1 MTPQPPSPPVDPN
14 LPPPHRQGPRP
25 LLLHLMTAG
34 AVWGS
39 SRLALP
45 FLKSGLLPW
54 NPALNDQVQD
64 LLRALDGIEPAD
76 LDAAVDAE
84 LRRRSDRFLTGVECY
99 RRHPYRR
106 DVIEPPV
113 VWREG
118 GTRLLDY
125 GPGDGVPV
133 LVIPSLVNRAYI
145 LDLDAERS
153 FLRFL
158 GTQGVRCLLVDWG
171 SPGAVERDFDLTD
184 YIAGR
189 LDQAFEAAIALVGDQ
204 RLGLIGYCMGGLFA
218 LALAS
223 RHQRDVSGAV
233 LIATPWDFQVGATV
247 PPALV
252 SALSG
257 LIETSFAPL
266 GEVPTDILQAL
277 FVMNDPQLAIR
288 KFSRFGELDP
298 DSAEAR
304 RFVATEDWANDGVP
318 LALPVARDCLSRWYG
333 RNEPALGAWRVAG
346 RLVDPSQITR
356 PVLMVIPSFDKL
368 VPAAASRP
376 LAEQLPRVTVL
387 EKPAGHIGLVA
398 AASSRRT
405 VWEPIA
411 EQLRGWAGA

>member
-1 MTPQPPSPPVDPN
+1 
-14 LPPPHRQGPRP
+14 
-25 LLLHLMTAG
+25 MTAG
-34 AVWGS
+34 SVWGS

-64 LLRALDGIEPAD
+64 LLQALDGIEPAD

-84 LRRRSDRFLTGVECY
+84 LRRRSDRFLGGVESY

-106 DVIEPPV
+106 SLADPPV
-113 VWREG
+113 IWQEG
-118 GTRLLDY
+118 STRLLDY
-125 GPGDGVPV
+125 GPTDGVPV

-145 LDLDAERS
+145 LDLDEERS

-158 GTQGVRCLLVDWG
+158 GSQGVRCLLVDWG
-171 SPGAVERDFDLTD
+171 SPGEVERGFDLTD

-189 LDQAFEAAIALVGDQ
+189 LDQAFETAIALVGDS
-204 RLGLIGYCMGGLFA
+204 RLGVIGYCMGGLFA

-223 RHQRDVSGAV
+223 RHQRDIAGVV
-233 LIATPWDFQVGATV
+233 LIATPWDFHAGATV
-247 PPALV
+247 PPAMV

-266 GEVPTDILQAL
+266 GEVPTDVLQSL

-298 DSAEAR
+298 GSAEAR

-318 LALPVARDCLSRWYG
+318 LALPVARDCLTRWYG
-333 RNEPALGAWRVAG
+333 RNEPAAGAWRVAG
-346 RLVDPSQITR
+346 RLVDPTRIER
-356 PVLMVIPSFDKL
+356 PVLMVIPSFDKV

-376 LAEQLPRVTVL
+376 LAEQLPQVTVL
-387 EKPAGHIGLVA
+387 EKSTGHIGLVA
-398 AASSRRT
+398 AASSRRP

-411 EQLRGWAGA
+411 GQLRGWLKP